1 VLVAPSVLDHLPIRL
16 IEMLDKVLGQAKYAA
31 AERRQLDIT

>member
-1 VLVAPSVLDHLPIRL
+1 MKVVQTNPRL